1 MSFSDK
7 RALHLKILQ
16 SAGSIES
23 WDLAKRCE
31 LMDNTSNKYVK
42 YLRDEGHTILTERI
56 EGKSWCSYKYIS
68 GPSVSVYDA
77 DRLAAQYLEAAKTY
91 PEGHP
96 QRKKIM
102 QDYEKMIGIGNE
114 K

>member
-1 MSFSDK
+1 MK
-7 RALHLKILQ
+7 
-16 SAGSIES
+16 
-23 WDLAKRCE
+23 
-31 LMDNTSNKYVK
+31 NKDTNPQEEK
-42 YLRDEGHTILTERI
+42 QTDR
-56 EGKSWCSYKYIS
+56 
-68 GPSVSVYDA
+68 